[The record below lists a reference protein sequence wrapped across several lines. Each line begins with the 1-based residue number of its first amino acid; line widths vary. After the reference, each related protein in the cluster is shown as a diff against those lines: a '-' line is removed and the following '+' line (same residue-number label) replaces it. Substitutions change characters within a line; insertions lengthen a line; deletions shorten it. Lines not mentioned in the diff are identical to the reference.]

1 MTDHDRAQLAALG
14 ARCARCGTPAHP
26 RGGHGYTS
34 AGYTCPPQDDVAVL
48 RAALHEAVGLLEQLD
63 AYHPAEN
70 CDSCAMIRAALNREA
85 RPSGAEMERD
95 ALREEL
101 ARVTA
106 ERDALRGALEVELER
121 ACDTTTRYTLER
133 VLATTGGDR

>member
-1 MTDHDRAQLAALG
+1 MTDEELG
-14 ARCARCGTPAHP
+14 R
-26 RGGHGYTS
+26 
-34 AGYTCPPQDDVAVL
+34 
-48 RAALHEAVGLLEQLD
+48 
-63 AYHPAEN
+63 
-70 CDSCAMIRAALNREA
+70 
-85 RPSGAEMERD
+85 
-95 ALREEL
+95 REEL